1 MEINERR
8 KKLMETVKSFNKDN
22 KSEVFTLGSEIVDT
36 PIIATGIKA
45 VDDAI
50 GGGVKR
56 GGHTII
62 YGQFSVGKTALIMH
76 LVANAQREGLN
87 VCYVNTEKPISP
99 DRFKFFGVD
108 LDTLLYIEAP
118 ENAEIALEALR
129 TLCKDKVIDLF
140 IIDSTNGLCPISVQS
155 KVKGEDVQERGLD
168 KKNVAALPMTLSN
181 FYNVVNAQVFRAK
194 AAVVWIGQLRTKG
207 IGSYITMDGLTG
219 GNAQTFYAYQIIK
232 LRHGQKADNPKIKVP
247 NYFLDPDGKLR
258 KETKSHDSGYDVVV
272 KIDKTNSSKSLKQG
286 EEIHVPYYYDSGFA
300 QPKEEDNKF
309 TIEGTDEQKDII
321 RQKLIEKG
329 VMKSE
334 NPHIGSDFDEFYK
347 KEIEPTLVPPTIE
360 VNERKFTKEESVA
373 LDILDQ
379 RPEWKEPKRRGRK
392 PGTKNK
398 EKK

>member
-1 MEINERR
+1 MENERR
-8 KKLMETVKSFNKDN
+8 KKLMESVKQFNKDN
-22 KSEVFTLGSEIVDT
+22 KSEVFTLGSEIIDT
-36 PIIATGIKA
+36 PIIPTGIKA
-45 VDDAI
+45 FDEAI
-50 GGGVKR
+50 GGGFKR
-56 GGHTII
+56 GGHTIV

-108 LDTLLYIEAP
+108 LDSLLYIEAP

-168 KKNVAALPMTLSN
+168 KRNVAALPMTLSN

-207 IGSYITMDGLTG
+207 IGSYMTMDGLTG

-232 LRHGQKADNPKIKVP
+232 LRHGQKADSPVKDVVT
-247 NYFLDPDGKLR
+247 YFLDTDGKVHHR
-258 KETKSHDSGYDVVV
+258 TSKEEVGFDVVV
-272 KIDKTNSSKSLKQG
+272 KLDKTNSSKSLKQG
-286 EEIHVPYYYDSGFA
+286 GEIHIPYYFESGFA
-300 QPKEEDNKF
+300 TSNLQEDK
-309 TIEGTDEQKDII
+309 IVLEGTPEEQAII

-329 VMKSE
+329 IFTCTYKEKNTSF
-334 NPHIGSDFDEFYK
+334 DFLDK
-347 KEIEPTLVPPTIE
+347 KEEDIYTEKDGTLI
-360 VNERKFTKEESVA
+360 
-373 LDILDQ
+373 
-379 RPEWKEPKRRGRK
+379 KEPKKRGRK
-392 PGTKNK
+392 PGSKNK

>member
-1 MEINERR
+1 MELNERR
-8 KKLMETVKSFNKDN
+8 KKLMETVKAFNKDA
-22 KSEVFTLGSEIVDT
+22 KSEVFTLGNEIEDT
-36 PIIATGIKA
+36 PVIATGIKA

-62 YGQFSVGKTALIMH
+62 YGQYSVGKTALIMH

-99 DRFKFFGVD
+99 DRFKFFGIN
-108 LDTLLYIEAP
+108 LDELLYIEAP

-232 LRHGQKADNPKIKVP
+232 LRHGQKADNPQKKIAH
-247 NYFLDPDGKLR
+247 YFTDPDKEKVH
-258 KETKSHDSGYDVVV
+258 KETVSEEAGFDVVV
-272 KIDKTNSSKSLKQG
+272 KLDKTNSSKSLKQG
-286 EEIHVPYYYDSGFA
+286 GEIHIPYYYESGFTT
-300 QPKEEDNKF
+300 PNLEDNP
-309 TIEGTDEQKDII
+309 IVIDGTEEEKEFI

-329 VMKSE
+329 VLKNETVVPEKNTSF
-334 NPHIGSDFDEFYK
+334 DFLDK
-347 KEIEPTLVPPTIE
+347 KEEDIYTEKDGTPIE
-360 VNERKFTKEESVA
+360 
-373 LDILDQ
+373 
-379 RPEWKEPKRRGRK
+379 EPKKKSRGR
-392 PGTKNK
+392 P
-398 EKK
+398 KKDSK

>member
-8 KKLMETVKSFNKDN
+8 KKLMESVKAFNKDA
-22 KSEVFTLGSEIVDT
+22 KSEVFTMGSEIVDT
-36 PIIATGIKA
+36 PVIATGISA
-45 VDDAI
+45 VDAAI

-99 DRFKFFGVD
+99 DRFRFFGVD

-168 KKNVAALPMTLSN
+168 KRNVAALPMTLSN

-232 LRHGQKADNPKIKVP
+232 LRHGQKADNPQIKVP
-247 NYFLDPDGKLR
+247 NYFIDPDGKLR
-258 KETKSHDSGYDVVV
+258 KETKSSDAGFDVVV

-286 EEIHVPYYYDSGFA
+286 EEIHVPYYYESGFA
-300 QPKEEDNKF
+300 PQEINESTF
-309 TIEGTDEQKDII
+309 TIEGTDEEKVIIKQHLIKKGIIKDDHDTI
-321 RQKLIEKG
+321 RISKDCKWTENF
-329 VMKSE
+329 KSPTE
-334 NPHIGSDFDEFYK
+334 DVQ
-347 KEIEPTLVPPTIE
+347 PTLEGESDRAHLELDEKIKPTA
-360 VNERKFTKEESVA
+360 KK
-373 LDILDQ
+373 Q
-379 RPEWKEPKRRGRK
+379 RGRK
-392 PGTKNK
+392 PGSKNK

>member
-1 MEINERR
+1 MDNERR
-8 KKLMETVKSFNKDN
+8 KKLMETVKTFNKDN
-22 KSEVFTLGSEIVDT
+22 KSEVFTMGNEIVDT
-36 PIIATGIKA
+36 PIIPSGIKA
-45 VDDAI
+45 FDEAI

-99 DRFKFFGVD
+99 DRFRFFGVD

-118 ENAEIALEALR
+118 ENAEVALEALR

-168 KKNVAALPMTLSN
+168 KKNVAALPYTLSN

-232 LRHGQKADNPKIKVP
+232 LRHGQKADNPQLKTAH
-247 NYFLDPDGKLR
+247 YFLDPDGKMH
-258 KETKSHDSGYDVVV
+258 KETQSEEAGFDVVV
-272 KIDKTNSSKSLKQG
+272 KVEKTNSSKSLKQG
-286 EEIHVPYYYDSGFA
+286 GEIHIPFYYETGFGT
-300 QPKEEDNKF
+300 PNLEEDK
-309 TIEGTDEQKDII
+309 IVLDGTDEEKEVI
-321 RQKLIEKG
+321 REKLIEKG
-329 VMKSE
+329 ILKDDPDTLRISKDAKWTE
-334 NPHIGSDFDEFYK
+334 NF
-347 KEIEPTLVPPTIE
+347 TPPTE
-360 VNERKFTKEESVA
+360 ELKEE
-373 LDILDQ
+373 
-379 RPEWKEPKRRGRK
+379 PKKKRGRPSSK
-392 PGTKNK
+392 K